1 MPPPPSLY
9 AVTRAAT
16 DPASARRRRSTALL
30 VVLALLP
37 ALLGLAGP
45 GVATAASDPGDPLS
59 VTIDAVSP
67 AAIPRRGPVVVS
79 GVVSNPTD
87 KPWTDVRAY
96 PLTSAH
102 PLTDPASLAAAL
114 ATPGETDLGSRL
126 LTVGEK
132 LGDLPPGASVRYQLR
147 IPRATLQ
154 IDGQPGVYWL
164 GVQVLGANQDGRD
177 QLADGRARTLLP
189 LVGRRASPVPV
200 SLIVPVRQAVPRGGD
215 GTLKK
220 AAALAQQ
227 LSPDGRLGHLLAW
240 AQRAPSGSLTWLLDP
255 AVVQGAADV
264 ASGNPDLGVHRATPG
279 GPSSSPTPSPTPSP
293 TASPTAS
300 ATRSSAAGPAPLALT
315 DEDEQNARSWLTGL
329 TDSARRQTVLALPY
343 ADPDVSTL
351 AKRDPSL
358 LAAGSTLSRGVLT
371 DEHITSTPAVAPPS
385 GYLRPGALPALP
397 RPAVV
402 LLTDHADTSAGSDS
416 GTGADRHA
424 LVAGSAEVSDGRTL
438 VVTSSGLT
446 DPPRDSPATALQLRQ
461 RLVADA
467 ALHTLDGSSQP
478 LLVQLPTRLDPGTDT
493 GASFFGALQALPWL
507 ALSPLPTGS
516 PAAGDVAASLPW
528 PRRARREA
536 VPLLNVAT
544 AAQLHRS
551 GTALAQLLADDGT
564 RVDRLVTGS
573 ALSVVSVHARPTPR
587 AARAAAQPLLARVHQ
602 LLGLISVLGT
612 NFVTLSGDAG
622 YLTVAVVNGLDAPVT
637 VGLAALPGA
646 RGVRIDL
653 PSPTRLAAGQRST
666 LRLQAHSSVPGV
678 HVVRLVPVTSEGLQ
692 VGAPLVFNL
701 RTSQVG
707 QFFWAVL
714 ALLGIALVVLVGR
727 RIRQRLREDRRGW

>member
-1 MPPPPSLY
+1 M
-9 AVTRAAT
+9 
-16 DPASARRRRSTALL
+16 
-30 VVLALLP
+30 LALLP
-37 ALLGLAGP
+37 ALLGLASP
-45 GVATAASDPGDPLS
+45 GVAAAASDPGDPLS

-126 LTVGEK
+126 LSVGEK
-132 LGDLPPGASVRYQLR
+132 LGDLAPGASVRYQLR
-147 IPRATLQ
+147 IPRARLQ

-189 LVGRRASPVPV
+189 LVGRRVSPVPV

-220 AAALAQQ
+220 ASALAQQ

-264 ASGNPDLGVHRATPG
+264 AVGNPDLGVHRATAG
-279 GPSSSPTPSPTPSP
+279 GSSSPTPGQTPSP
-293 TASPTAS
+293 SPSTASSGPTG
-300 ATRSSAAGPAPLALT
+300 AGAPAPTALT
-315 DEDEQNARSWLTGL
+315 DEDEQNARAWLTAL
-329 TDSARRQTVLALPY
+329 TDATRRQTVLALPY

-385 GYLRPGALPALP
+385 GYLRPAALPALP

-402 LLTDHADTSAGSDS
+402 LLTDHADASAGSAP
-416 GTGADRHA
+416 GTAADRHA
-424 LVAGSAEVSDGRTL
+424 LVAGSVKVSDGRTL
-438 VVTSSGLT
+438 VVTASGLT
-446 DPPRDSPATALQLRQ
+446 DPPQDSPASALQLRQ

-478 LLVQLPTRLDPGTDT
+478 LLIQLPTRLDPGTDT

-516 PAAGDVAASLPW
+516 PAVGDVAASLPW
-528 PRRARREA
+528 PRRARRAA

-551 GTALAQLLADDGT
+551 GTALAQLLADGGT

-573 ALSVVSVHARPTPR
+573 ALSVVSIHARPTPR

-602 LLGLISVLGT
+602 LLSFISVLGT

-622 YLTVAVVNGLDAPVT
+622 YLTVAVVNGLDRPVT

-646 RGVRIDL
+646 RGVRVDL
-653 PSPTRLAAGQRST
+653 PSATRLAAGQRST
-666 LRLQAHSSVPGV
+666 LRLQAHSTVPGV
-678 HVVRLVPVTSEGLQ
+678 HVVRLVPVTSDGLQ

-714 ALLGIALVVLVGR
+714 ALLGLAMVVLVGR
-727 RIRQRLREDRRGW
+727 RIRQRMREDRRGW